1 MREID
6 VNLIKNTIIDIC
18 NDITTS
24 YPSDVYNAL
33 KDGFEN
39 ESSKIS
45 RVAMDMLLKNAD
57 IAKNEHIP
65 ICQDTGMVSVYLTI
79 GQDIHFF
86 NGNLKKAINEGVR
99 IGYENNYLRKSI
111 VDDPLFERKNTTDN
125 TPALIYMDIVE
136 GEDLVVKVSAKGFGS
151 ENMSKIKMC
160 KPSDGYEGV
169 KDFIVDTII
178 SAGPNACPPMIVG
191 VGIGGS
197 FDYAPFLAKRALLR
211 PLDESNSDVRYKN
224 LEDEILTIVNKSNIG
239 PLGLKGKTTALKI
252 QIEQAPTHIAGLP
265 VAVSICCHAS
275 RHVRRLL

>member
-1 MREID
+1 
-6 VNLIKNTIIDIC
+6 
-18 NDITTS
+18 
-24 YPSDVYNAL
+24 
-33 KDGFEN
+33 
-39 ESSKIS
+39 
-45 RVAMDMLLKNAD
+45 MDMLLKNAD

-136 GEDLVVKVSAKGFGS
+136 GEDLVVEVSAKGFGS